1 MLRDLVPTEVL
12 ELSPAEIAC
21 CDIAEL
27 NLCAA
32 HGLPGIECVDA
43 GKLLNRLDDWSYQV
57 RVDICQHLYRLDPR
71 SKRPPTQFSHGN
83 SLARFLCWHLLQV
96 LQKDCGVAYHP
107 ERKFNPDFCHPEDL
121 FIHGIVEADGKGG
134 TCGSMPVVY
143 VAVAKRLEFPVHLV
157 ETKGHLFFRWE
168 DSKGTRL
175 QWVHPKLNLWIPPD
189 RFNVEG
195 SGEGIAYYDDAF
207 YVQWPELWNEN
218 DAAHGRYLKSLT
230 NVDAFASFLVQRAEC
245 FYEAGQWQQCIQSI
259 EMARKLTPDDP
270 RYEWLHAKRLAE
282 WQRWRQQIVVAEC
295 RRLEAPRQRDPLQTA
310 LKSHPE
316 TCTCAHCRET
326 RREAEANQ
334 GPLHGD
340 YCQCFSCQEARQKRA
355 NPVGIPGHNP
365 FCECV
370 MCLQRRTMPS
380 ESQSWTN
387 PRWPSEFPS

>member
-107 ERKFNPDFCHPEDL
+107 DRKFNPDFCHPEDL

-259 EMARKLTPDDP
+259 ENGPQAHARRSSLRMASCQ
-270 RYEWLHAKRLAE
+270 AASG
-282 WQRWRQQIVVAEC
+282 VAAMAAAD
-295 RRLEAPRQRDPLQTA
+295 R
-310 LKSHPE
+310 
-316 TCTCAHCRET
+316 
-326 RREAEANQ
+326 
-334 GPLHGD
+334 
-340 YCQCFSCQEARQKRA
+340 CQCCCGSQLSFPFMASGTIEDGDIETD
-355 NPVGIPGHNP
+355 VGSID
-365 FCECV
+365 V
-370 MCLQRRTMPS
+370 LQ
-380 ESQSWTN
+380 
-387 PRWPSEFPS
+387 